1 MFHIVRS
8 SLSLFYIRIILK
20 KETISWD
27 RTIVVRYTVGS
38 LDFPITWPNF
48 LRVVPIAFYR
58 NTVFS
63 YRNLSKKE
71 PGKKKKKLKSRVIV
85 IWYIVDSLDLAITW
99 SNLIRATR
107 SLVFKRLSVHVSFN
121 YFSSLSR
128 KSKRRVAHYRQ
139 IKRLLFDT
147 LSVLKILSLRCYMK

>member
-8 SLSLFYIRIILK
+8 SPSLFYIRIILK

-27 RTIVVRYTVGS
+27 RTIVVRYTVGL
-38 LDFPITWPNF
+38 LDFPITRPNF

-58 NTVFS
+58 NTVFF

-121 YFSSLSR
+121 YFSSLFR
-128 KSKRRVAHYRQ
+128 KSKRRVAHYQQ